1 MKNKLL
7 FNTKIV
13 LQPHSEGNQ
22 NTLKYELQKRS
33 DLYLCLYNCQ
43 IIELEH
49 PWSQHIDKE
58 LSVVKI

>member
-33 DLYLCLYNCQ
+33 DLYSYAY
-43 IIELEH
+43 IIA
-49 PWSQHIDKE
+49 K
-58 LSVVKI
+58 